1 MTLVIHC
8 VTYIFQTPVNSHSH
22 YSIEQI
28 TKEKEKRK
36 KPNED
41 LQLGASQISSKRW
54 EERY

>member
-36 KPNED
+36 KPNEGTKIFKI
-41 LQLGASQISSKRW
+41 QL
-54 EERY
+54 